1 MSAEGFFSE
10 ELHSA
15 LAAASVGL
23 GTVSAL
29 VLLELVVA
37 TKAFA
42 AVSAVISLVGIS
54 PSDHYKPPLVLQ
66 DRA

>member
-1 MSAEGFFSE
+1 
-10 ELHSA
+10 
-15 LAAASVGL
+15 
-23 GTVSAL
+23 

-37 TKAFA
+37 AKAFT

-66 DRA
+66 SRA